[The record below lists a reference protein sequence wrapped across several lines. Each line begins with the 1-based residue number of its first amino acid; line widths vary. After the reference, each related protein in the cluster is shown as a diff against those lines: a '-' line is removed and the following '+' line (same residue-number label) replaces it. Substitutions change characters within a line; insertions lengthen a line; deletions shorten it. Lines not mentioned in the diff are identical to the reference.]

1 MRRVSLI
8 QLTFILLGL
17 TSVCLVGCN
26 SIDDPANAQLIPDV
40 GAFIPDAGQV
50 SDIGPV
56 EPPAPSVRISTF
68 NVRKFFDTRC
78 DTRMCSSD
86 SFEYEYPEGEFFAK
100 AQQVANGIRLLNS
113 DVVLLQELESNESM
127 SALMMYLEQDDY
139 PVQVLGETGSQASL
153 DVAVV
158 GQGTVIQQVS
168 HYDREL
174 MRPRGGTTSFSREF
188 LELHLEIEG
197 RRVIVFNAHFKA
209 KTRDDPDRR
218 LAEAQAARDIVRQ
231 AAEAYPDAL
240 IVLGGDLNDTP
251 GSRPIEALEAG
262 GGMLRVA
269 EELGSG
275 DATYTFRGQAQ
286 AIDHLYLV
294 ETPGGRY
301 VNGTA
306 EVIRSNQ
313 RGLAGSDHA
322 GLVAEFIF
330 VGP

>member
-1 MRRVSLI
+1 MRTVSLVR
-8 QLTFILLGL
+8 LTSILLGSAL
-17 TSVCLVGCN
+17 VCLTGCS
-26 SIDDPANAQLIPDV
+26 SIEDPANAQLNPDVGAYIPDAERIPDV
-40 GAFIPDAGQV
+40 GF
-50 SDIGPV
+50 V
-56 EPPAPSVRISTF
+56 EPPADSVRISTF

-78 DTRMCSSD
+78 DTRNCSGN
-86 SFEYEYPEGEFFAK
+86 SFEYEYPEGEFQAK
-100 AQQVANGIRLLNS
+100 AQQVANGIRLLES

-127 SALMMYLEQDDY
+127 TALMMYLEQEDY

-158 GQGTVIQQVS
+158 GQGTIIEQVS

-174 MRPRGGTTSFSREF
+174 VRPRGGTTSFSREF

-218 LAEAQAARDIVRQ
+218 LAEAQAARDIVREV
-231 AAEAYPDAL
+231 AESHPEAL

-251 GSRPIEALEAG
+251 GSRPIRALEEG

-269 EELGSG
+269 EELGNG
-275 DATYTFRGQAQ
+275 AATYTYQGQAQ

-306 EVIRSNQ
+306 EVVRSNQ

-330 VGP
+330 VP